1 MRIRSGEVAFLG
13 CGFNKNKYAGAAK
26 IYNENG
32 FDFSIYRL
40 GAKRIKRLIKRV
52 ITLTSKLKA
61 EI

>member
-13 CGFNKNKYAGAAK
+13 CGFNKKNMPVQPKSAMK
-26 IYNENG
+26 IDLILKFTGSEQNASNG
-32 FDFSIYRL
+32 LS
-40 GAKRIKRLIKRV
+40 KRV